1 MLLESTVSPVQDH
14 REPLS
19 IEALAD
25 AKRAADTLITS
36 GVCNVHEVRQLRE
49 IIDRI
54 DAAVREIHEEQG
66 KQE

>member
-1 MLLESTVSPVQDH
+1 MQDH

-19 IEALAD
+19 IEALAG

>member
-1 MLLESTVSPVQDH
+1 VQDH

-19 IEALAD
+19 IEALAS
-25 AKRAADTLITS
+25 AKHAADTLITS

>member
-1 MLLESTVSPVQDH
+1 MQD

-19 IEALAD
+19 IEALAS
-25 AKRAADTLITS
+25 AKHAADTLITS

>member
-1 MLLESTVSPVQDH
+1 VQDH
-14 REPLS
+14 RGPLS

-36 GVCNVHEVRQLRE
+36 GVCNLHEVQQLRG

-54 DAAVREIHEEQG
+54 DAAVRVIREEQD

>member
-1 MLLESTVSPVQDH
+1 VSPVQD

-25 AKRAADTLITS
+25 AKHAADTLITS

-54 DAAVREIHEEQG
+54 DAAVREIHEQQG
-66 KQE
+66 KQK

>member
-1 MLLESTVSPVQDH
+1 VQDH

-19 IEALAD
+19 IEALAS

-36 GVCNVHEVRQLRE
+36 GVCNLHEVQQLRE

-54 DAAVREIHEEQG
+54 ETAVREIREEQDR
-66 KQE
+66 QE

>member
-1 MLLESTVSPVQDH
+1 MPVESTVSPVQDH
-14 REPLS
+14 CEPLS
-19 IEALAD
+19 IEALAN

-36 GVCNVHEVRQLRE
+36 GVCNLHEVQQLRG

-54 DAAVREIHEEQG
+54 DAAVREIREEQD

>member
-1 MLLESTVSPVQDH
+1 VQDH

-36 GVCNVHEVRQLRE
+36 GVCNVYEVRELRE

>member
-1 MLLESTVSPVQDH
+1 MLLVSTVSPVQDH

-54 DAAVREIHEEQG
+54 DAAVREIHEKQG

>member
-1 MLLESTVSPVQDH
+1 MQDR

-19 IEALAD
+19 IDALAY
-25 AKRAADTLITS
+25 AKHAADTLIAS
-36 GVCNVHEVRQLRE
+36 GVCNLHEVQQLRG

-54 DAAVREIHEEQG
+54 DAAVREIREEQD

>member
-1 MLLESTVSPVQDH
+1 MQDH
-14 REPLS
+14 CEPLS
-19 IEALAD
+19 IEALAN
-25 AKRAADTLITS
+25 AKRAADALITS